1 MEQRCS
7 RTGRELPKEEGN
19 VIRECKALHDQN
31 FLSSWSR
38 EDGKQ
43 RKKNN
48 GNRQGDQRRDG
59 QKEEERRERDGS
71 VKRRCVG
78 SVSVEALKM
87 FSRGRDLQS
96 CGGLSWWD
104 LLEKPEDLSD
114 IEPETRVDVSV
125 VLDVTDVL
133 VPLLRL

>member
-1 MEQRCS
+1 MEKAR
-7 RTGRELPKEEGN
+7 RPKK
-19 VIRECKALHDQN
+19 I
-31 FLSSWSR
+31 
-38 EDGKQ
+38 GK
-43 RKKNN
+43 K
-48 GNRQGDQRRDG
+48 RRR
-59 QKEEERRERDGS
+59 EEETYENETGS

-96 CGGLSWWD
+96 CGCLSRWD

-133 VPLLRL
+133 VPLLWLWWFCFLLGLGICGTAVRFFLQSVLTLGLLHWKR